1 MPILKMKA
9 IWDYSTYNKPF
20 FLLIFLLFVILKFV
34 MENYDDANAPFIFS
48 VAFLLNMLLC
58 GYGMTIARDRMNN
71 GVRLPKIMV
80 KDVLI
85 FGIEST
91 IISLIYI
98 AVQGIILDWICS
110 PLNFP
115 AFDLEEM
122 LTNLPHT
129 IHSLFSHNP
138 VNALTFLVL
147 GGIIFYATSFFMEI
161 ALARLADTGSVISAF
176 NVVGIKEDIDAIGKW
191 NYAKEFTI
199 IVLAIALF
207 TALKY
212 IVIPVPILNYIWDVL
227 LAFLIFVTQFWC
239 IGAIY
244 SVVKEKKSDSFEESG

>member
-1 MPILKMKA
+1 
-9 IWDYSTYNKPF
+9 
-20 FLLIFLLFVILKFV
+20 
-34 MENYDDANAPFIFS
+34 MENYDDSNVPIIFS
-48 VAFLLNMLLC
+48 VSFLLNLLLC
-58 GYGMTIARDRMNN
+58 GYGMTIARDRMNG
-71 GVRLPKIMV
+71 GVRLPKLMI
-80 KDVLI
+80 KDVLV
-85 FGIEST
+85 FGIQST
-91 IISLIYI
+91 IISIIYI
-98 AVQGIILDWICS
+98 VVQGFILDFICS

-129 IHSLFSHNP
+129 IHSLFHHNP
-138 VNALTFLVL
+138 VNTLIFLIL
-147 GGIIFYATSFFMEI
+147 GSIIFYITSFFMEI
-161 ALARLADTGSVISAF
+161 ALARLADTGNLISAF
-176 NVVGIKEDIDAIGKW
+176 NLVGIKEDINAIGKW
-191 NYAKEFTI
+191 NYVKEFTI

-244 SVVKEKKSDSFEESG
+244 SVVKEKKSDSFENPVNHLLP